1 MTWTFLLPVLVIAS
15 TGALDVRPERTQPA
29 DVAALTKD
37 LGAPD
42 PETRTRAACGLR
54 RLGGAAASAI
64 PALITVLGDG
74 APVDPAICAL
84 RWWGGKD
91 NLTNPG
97 EQAASALVS
106 IGSRAFEPVLATL
119 KSGLWVARRNAAWA
133 IGALADRRAVEALI
147 AALDDAEAPVRE
159 QVAWALGALD
169 DRTAVPALVE
179 RLEDPDDRVRRQAA
193 WALGAIDDARAVG
206 GLIGALGD
214 KSADVRT
221 QAAWALGA
229 IGDSR
234 ALPAL
239 LPALKDADPGV
250 RRQAAWAIGVV
261 GR

>member
-1 MTWTFLLPVLVIAS
+1 MMRTLTLPVLICAFAAAS
-15 TGALDVRPERTQPA
+15 GARPQTIQRDVS
-29 DVAALTKD
+29 VLSKD
-37 LGAPD
+37 LNAPD

-54 RLGGAAASAI
+54 ELGAAAAAAI
-64 PALITVLGDG
+64 PGLVNALGDG
-74 APVDPAICAL
+74 SPVDPTVCAL

-91 NLTNPG
+91 NLTSPG

-106 IGSRAFEPVLATL
+106 IGSRAFEPVRGAL
-119 KSGLWVARRNAAWA
+119 KSELWVARRNAAWA
-133 IGALADRRAVEALI
+133 MGALADRRAVEALI
-147 AALDDAEAPVRE
+147 AALDDSEAAVRE

-169 DRTAVPALVE
+169 DRTATPALLE
-179 RLEDPDDRVRRQAA
+179 RLKDADDRVRRQAA
-193 WALGAIDDARAVG
+193 WALGAIDDARAVD

-214 KSADVRT
+214 KSAEVRK

-234 ALPAL
+234 ALPGL

-250 RRQAAWAIGVV
+250 RRQVAWAIGVV

>member
-1 MTWTFLLPVLVIAS
+1 MRPLALPMLVVVLAAGSGGRLDAHQRRDISVL
-15 TGALDVRPERTQPA
+15 TG
-29 DVAALTKD
+29 D

-54 RLGGAAASAI
+54 ELGAAAAAAI
-64 PALITVLGDG
+64 PALVNVLGDG
-74 APVDPAICAL
+74 SPVDPTVCAL
-84 RWWGGKD
+84 RWWGRQG
-91 NLTNPG
+91 NLTSPG

-106 IGSRAFEPVLATL
+106 IGSRAFEPVLGAL

-133 IGALADRRAVEALI
+133 MGALADRRAVDALI
-147 AALDDAEAPVRE
+147 AALTDSEASVRE
-159 QVAWALGALD
+159 QVAWALGALS
-169 DRTAVPALVE
+169 DRTATPALID
-179 RLEDPDDRVRRQAA
+179 RLKDSDDRVRRQAA
-193 WALGAIDDARAVG
+193 WALGAIDDARAVD

-214 KSADVRT
+214 KSAEVRK

-234 ALPAL
+234 ALPGL